1 MRQKIFQ
8 LHKARTITL
17 TVLFILTVCIN
28 ISPSHKAHPPSEMNL
43 SYDLENQILTVTIT
57 HVTIEP
63 QSHRVYLIEIEKN
76 GELYLDRQYGEQA
89 GNTFTDTFSVE
100 AQVGDE
106 LTVTAYCSLYGS
118 ITKSISVTGGES
130 DVRIADVNGGFRV
143 TVTIANQGD
152 GNARNINWHIN
163 VNGGIM
169 GRINTS
175 TGGAIDSLPGG
186 SETKVSTN
194 LIWGLGPTTITIK
207 LEDIERSYRGFT
219 LFGITLILPEISI
232 GLEIV
237 AEGFTAPVTLEDPVD
252 GKARFFVAEQT
263 GIISIIE
270 NGKVLNEPFLDLSP
284 KIVNLNTAY
293 DERGLL
299 GLVFHPQYQSNGRF
313 FVHYSAP
320 TDNPDMDHESI
331 LAEYQVSNNPLKADS
346 LSERV
351 LFRIGQP
358 EDNHNGGQLA
368 FGPDGYLYIGVGDGG
383 GAGDQHGT
391 MGNGQDASTLL
402 GSVLRI
408 NIDGKKPFEIPDDNP
423 FIGRPGRDEIYAYG
437 FRNPWRF
444 SFDFETG
451 RLFLA
456 DVGQDKWEEVDIV
469 EKGGNY
475 GWRIMEGTH
484 MYDDQLAD
492 DLGLNISLLE
502 MPIHDY
508 SHEVG
513 RSITGGYVYRGDV
526 LSSLY
531 GTYVFGDWSS
541 SFYPPRGSLFYLEE
555 REPGRWERFVL
566 EPAPVF
572 NRYLLGFGQDE
583 NGELYVLSSTSLGP
597 TGTSGD
603 VRRIVAP

>member
-1 MRQKIFQ
+1 MRQKRFQ
-8 LHKARTITL
+8 LHKARAITF
-17 TVLFILTVCIN
+17 TVLFILTVS
-28 ISPSHKAHPPSEMNL
+28 ISISSPQNAHPPSEMNL
-43 SYDLENQILTVTIT
+43 SYDLETQILTVNVT

-63 QSHRVYLIEIEKN
+63 QSHRVYLIEVEKN
-76 GELYLDRQYGEQA
+76 GELYLDRQYDVQPA
-89 GNTFTDTFSVE
+89 STFTDTFLVE

-130 DVRIADVNGGFRV
+130 DVRIADVSGGFRI
-143 TVTIANQGD
+143 TVTIVNQGD
-152 GNARNINWHIN
+152 GNARNIDWGIN
-163 VNGGIM
+163 VQGGIL

-175 TGGAIDSLPGG
+175 RGGAIDSLSGG
-186 SETKVSTN
+186 SETKVFTGP
-194 LIWGLGPTTITIK
+194 IWGLGPTTITIK
-207 LEDIERSYRGFT
+207 LENIERSYRAFT
-219 LFGITLILPEISI
+219 LFGIILILPEIFI
-232 GLEIV
+232 GLETV
-237 AEGFTAPVTLEDPVD
+237 AEGFTAPVAFEDPVD
-252 GKARFFVAEQT
+252 GEARFYVAEQT
-263 GIISIIE
+263 GIISVIE
-270 NGKVLNEPFLDLSP
+270 NGEVLDEPFLDLSDR
-284 KIVNLNTAY
+284 IVNLNTAY

-299 GLVFHPQYQSNGRF
+299 GLAFHPQYQSNGRF
-313 FVHYSAP
+313 FVYYSAP
-320 TDNPDMDHESI
+320 TDNLDMDHESI
-331 LAEYQVSNNPLKADS
+331 LAEYQVSNNPLKADP
-346 LSERV
+346 LSGRV
-351 LFRIGQP
+351 LLRIGQP

-368 FGPDGYLYIGVGDGG
+368 FGSDSYLYIGVGDGG

-391 MGNGQDASTLL
+391 MGNGQDTSTLL

-408 NIDGKKPFEIPDDNP
+408 NIDGNKPYEIPNDNP
-423 FIGRPGRDEIYAYG
+423 FVGGLGRDEIYAYG

-451 RLFLA
+451 HLFLA

-475 GWRIMEGTH
+475 GWRIMEGTY
-484 MYDDQLAD
+484 MYDEQLAD
-492 DLGLNISLLE
+492 DLGINISSLE
-502 MPIHDY
+502 MPINDY

-531 GTYVFGDWSS
+531 GAYVFGDWSS

-566 EPAPVF
+566 EPAQVF

-597 TGTSGD
+597 TGVSGD
-603 VRRIVAP
+603 VRRIVEP